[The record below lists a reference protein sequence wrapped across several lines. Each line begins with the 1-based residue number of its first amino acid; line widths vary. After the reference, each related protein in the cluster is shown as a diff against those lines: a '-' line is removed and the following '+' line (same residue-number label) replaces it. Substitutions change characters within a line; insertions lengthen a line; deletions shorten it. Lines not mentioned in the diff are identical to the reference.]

1 MQPKESVPIE
11 IKLSSALEA
20 IPQLYFGD
28 LVVSTEGKSKVVS
41 MQILVKKR
49 IQDAIDLNLQLQKSI
64 YIPGEEIP
72 VQLTIKNTGNEKADL
87 QLDLKLS
94 KNSNSLSPFLTEAI
108 EDAQQKILIFTNK
121 KGLAS
126 VLGCQDCKQ
135 IFYYTAPPFQSD
147 NPTKTEAEKYKKYES
162 FKNQLSKSQIISI
175 REGRCQRLKINN
187 LFLYKQKAVDSL
199 AIIDLMSIPI
209 KYPNVKKIIIISSDS
224 DFVPAIQSLRE
235 LGIKTILYTYYER
248 RRDTN
253 FSRNNE
259 LIKSVHKY
267 VLLNKEDLNNTLLKK

>member
-1 MQPKESVPIE
+1 MMHNNKIYKAEDNSNNSMLPGDPSGSPDESLI
-11 IKLSSALEA
+11 
-20 IPQLYFGD
+20 F
-28 LVVSTEGKSKVVS
+28 
-41 MQILVKKR
+41 
-49 IQDAIDLNLQLQKSI
+49 IDDGFRS
-64 YIPGEEIP
+64 
-72 VQLTIKNTGNEKADL
+72 
-87 QLDLKLS
+87 KLS
-94 KNSNSLSPFLTEAI
+94 KHFGNGMYIKF
-108 EDAQQKILIFTNK
+108 DKILFAYNLSK
-121 KGLAS
+121 KENL
-126 VLGCQDCKQ
+126 QCKQ
-135 IFYYTAPPFQSD
+135 IFYYTAPPFQSGI
-147 NPTKTEAEKYKKYES
+147 PTKEEELRKEGHDRFIKKLREKGAMV
-162 FKNQLSKSQIISI
+162 